1 MSADESRP
9 LRWAKEG
16 AEKVKNTTLSSAE
29 SRLQPIKTNGL
40 NADLKISTT
49 GTSRFSAAS
58 EGEERKAKSGSPS
71 FVDELR
77 PLLQLRW
84 LQLLTLASLLV
95 AVGVIA
101 FNLKFSVLD
110 LDIWWH
116 LKVGD
121 WIVQHKVVP
130 HTGLFS
136 WTAAD
141 RPWVAY
147 SWGYEVL
154 MSRAYAWF
162 GLLGIGLYGTLL
174 TLGVAYF
181 IYWTLRRLSGRFWLA
196 CILTII
202 TCSAFLFNLMPRP
215 VFFSMM
221 LFCMTLTLVLEA
233 HRTGRVQLL
242 YWLPLV
248 FLVWAN
254 LHILFIYG
262 LFLVGLLM
270 AVNVAQRLAERFG
283 FAPAWLLPTKLPAA
297 TLAAVF
303 ASCVIATCIGPNS
316 YHLYQVIFGYARSK
330 TAYQMIMELQ
340 PLTFRAYS
348 HYVQLL
354 LTAAA
359 FFVVGRQSKV
369 DPFKLA
375 LLAISSAVAFRTMR
389 DAWFICIPAAAC
401 IADSLTEE
409 TEHDA
414 KETWLENV
422 GVAVVVA
429 LALLLFAG
437 SGDFNTRGL
446 DRAISGFLPV
456 NAANYLR
463 RNPAPGPLYN
473 TLDWGGFLIWYMPDY
488 PVAIDGRTD
497 LYGDE
502 LDERFFTTV
511 NGAPSYVND
520 PYLNQAGVVI
530 LQKSNNLV
538 SFLEADSRFRLV
550 YEDELAAVFVRSRSG
565 SQQPPGDR

>member
-1 MSADESRP
+1 MTTA
-9 LRWAKEG
+9 AAAG
-16 AEKVKNTTLSSAE
+16 EKSEDWKTKNFE
-29 SRLQPIKTNGL
+29 MG
-40 NADLKISTT
+40 
-49 GTSRFSAAS
+49 
-58 EGEERKAKSGSPS
+58 

-77 PLLQLRW
+77 PLLRLRG
-84 LQLLTLASLLV
+84 LQLLTLAGLLV
-95 AVGVIA
+95 TVGVIA

-121 WIVQHKVVP
+121 WIVQHRAVP
-130 HTGLFS
+130 HNGLFS

-174 TLGVAYF
+174 TLGVAYSL
-181 IYWTLRRLSGRFWLA
+181 YWMLRRLSGRFWLA
-196 CILTII
+196 CLLAVTS
-202 TCSAFLFNLMPRP
+202 CSAFLFNLMPRP

-221 LFCMTLTLVLEA
+221 LFCVTLTLVMEA
-233 HRTGRVQLL
+233 HRTGRVELL
-242 YWLPLV
+242 CWLPLI
-248 FLVWAN
+248 FLLWAN
-254 LHILFIYG
+254 LHIQFIYG

-270 AVNVAQRLAERFG
+270 TVNVAQRLAERFG
-283 FAPAWLLPTKLPAA
+283 FAPAWLLPPKLPVAMVAA
-297 TLAAVF
+297 VLAA
-303 ASCVIATCIGPNS
+303 CLIATCIGPNS

-330 TAYQMIMELQ
+330 TAYLMIMELQ

-375 LLAISSAVAFRTMR
+375 LLAIASAVAFRTMR

-401 IADSLTEE
+401 IADSLSDE
-409 TEHDA
+409 TGHEA

-422 GVAVVVA
+422 GVAAVVA
-429 LALLLFAG
+429 LGLLLFAG
-437 SGDFNTRGL
+437 RTDFSTHGL

-456 NAANYLR
+456 DAANYLR

-473 TLDWGGFLIWYMPDY
+473 TLDWGGFLIWYMADY

-502 LDERFFTTV
+502 LAERFFSTA

-538 SFLEADSRFRLV
+538 SFLAADPRFQLV
-550 YEDELAAVFVRSRSG
+550 HEDGLAAVFVRTHLR
-565 SQQPPGDR
+565 